1 VERAT
6 GNCARLETECP
17 QGRAGSNPFETRA
30 RSESPVEKILSPA
43 LKFKM
48 AKKFE
53 FLPHPADEYIVG
65 YGRDLKEAYQNL
77 ALGLNEFMVPLKEVK
92 LKVTK
97 NIEVESEDKAA
108 LAFDFLTEF
117 LILHDSENL
126 VFGDVK
132 VTSLEETSKG
142 FKLKATASGE
152 EFDPQ
157 KHHQGTAIKAITY
170 HNLEIKEKPTVSIKI
185 LVDI

>member
-1 VERAT
+1 
-6 GNCARLETECP
+6 
-17 QGRAGSNPFETRA
+17 
-30 RSESPVEKILSPA
+30 
-43 LKFKM
+43 M
-48 AKKFE
+48 KKFE

-65 YGRDLKEAYQNL
+65 YGKDLREAYENL

-92 LKVTK
+92 PKVTR

-108 LAFDFLTEF
+108 LTFDFLTEF

-126 VFGDVK
+126 VFAEVK
-132 VTSLEETSKG
+132 VTSFEQTSKG
-142 FKLKATASGE
+142 FKIKATAKGE
-152 EFDPQ
+152 EFNPE

-170 HNLEIKEKPTVSIKI
+170 HELEIKEKPKASIKV